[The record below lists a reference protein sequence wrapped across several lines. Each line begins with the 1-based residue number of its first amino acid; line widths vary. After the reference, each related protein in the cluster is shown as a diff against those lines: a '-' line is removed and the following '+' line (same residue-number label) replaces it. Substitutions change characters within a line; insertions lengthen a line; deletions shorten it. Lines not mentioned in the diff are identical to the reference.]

1 MYGISKT
8 LLHNQEWSP
17 IIKHNI
23 FCLHWIRVID
33 CFQQRYHQSRRRG
46 GEGGGRGSKGLNET
60 PLEVNNGGLK
70 TQTVDFQI
78 LANSGGMENKL

>member
-1 MYGISKT
+1 MASPKLCYIIRSGHP
-8 LLHNQEWSP
+8 LLNTTFSVY
-17 IIKHNI
+17 IGFVLSIVFNSDTTS
-23 FCLHWIRVID
+23 RV
-33 CFQQRYHQSRRRG
+33 G

-70 TQTVDFQI
+70 TQTVDFQL